1 MRLLGGEHICVFH
14 YEPAKGAAGLTYD
27 AAECRSTRL
36 LQVLAG
42 LPGGTPILEAS
53 YRVAYEECSKLLLD
67 DPDAF
72 FSTHRLRGGS

>member
-1 MRLLGGEHICVFH
+1 LFH

-42 LPGGTPILEAS
+42 LPSGTPIPRDVVLEAS